1 MTLVQIIGAS
11 ILISLAFVVL
21 VWALCKL
28 QSWGGPWAAGAAMAF
43 MALLMLT
50 LGGCAMGI
58 PDADSS
64 IPKPVRK
71 VCEVIVT
78 DAETGRREC
87 ISRAEAERR
96 IYRPLGN
103 TW

>member
-1 MTLVQIIGAS
+1 MLAGVGLV
-11 ILISLAFVVL
+11 AFCWAY
-21 VWALCKL
+21 VWC
-28 QSWGGPWAAGAAMAF
+28 SERYGAA
-43 MALLMLT
+43 LP
-50 LGGCAMGI
+50 LGLIAAVGVGLILCGCAMGI

-96 IYRPLGN
+96 IYKPLGN